1 MEKRQKNMAGR
12 MWWLAGAF
20 LLLSCRPAYQLADVE
35 GGRVAMTEAIDRLP
49 QNEAAVAIVQSYKEK
64 VDSVMSPVIGRSK
77 MEMDVDRPESLLSNF
92 VADVLLRAGSNYIG
106 HPVDF
111 AVINVGGLRTSL
123 PEGDVTYGDVYEILP
138 FQNTLCILEMK
149 GEAVQALFRQMA
161 AVGGEGLSGA
171 RLVLSDDMQLKEA
184 RIGGKPVDPERVYQ
198 VATIDYLAEGN
209 DGMPAFKEAVRRV
222 CPEGMTIRQVVVDY
236 IKECAGRGEAL
247 ASKFDGRIRVEE

>member
-1 MEKRQKNMAGR
+1 MEKRQKNVAGR

-20 LLLSCRPAYQLADVE
+20 LLLSCRPAYQLTEVE
-35 GGRVAMTEAIDRLP
+35 GGRVAMTETFDRVP
-49 QNEAAVAIVQSYKEK
+49 QDEAAVAIVQSYKAK

-171 RLVLSDDMQLKEA
+171 RRRDA
-184 RIGGKPVDPERVYQ
+184 RFQGSRPACLPGRHDHPPDCGGLHQ
-198 VATIDYLAEGN
+198 
-209 DGMPAFKEAVRRV
+209 GMRR
-222 CPEGMTIRQVVVDY
+222 
-236 IKECAGRGEAL
+236 AGRGVGFEARR
-247 ASKFDGRIRVEE
+247 ADSRGGIRRREENDE

>member
-1 MEKRQKNMAGR
+1 MEKRQKNVAGR

-20 LLLSCRPAYQLADVE
+20 LLLSCRPAYQLTEVE
-35 GGRVAMTEAIDRLP
+35 GGRVAMTETFDRVPQDETAI
-49 QNEAAVAIVQSYKEK
+49 AIVQSYKAK

-123 PEGDVTYGDVYEILP
+123 PEGD
-138 FQNTLCILEMK
+138 
-149 GEAVQALFRQMA
+149 

-171 RLVLSDDMQLKEA
+171 RLVLSDGMQLKEA
-184 RIGGKPVDPERVYQ
+184 RIGGKPVEPERVYQ

-222 CPEGMTIRQVVVDY
+222 CPEGMTIRQIVVDY

-247 ASKFDGRIRVEE
+247 ASKLDGRIRVEE